1 MSTMRLLLIE
11 DNPRLSELVGAGL
24 AREGFGVDAFA
35 TAANAE
41 LALRAAAYDLILLD
55 LGLPDGD
62 GLALLEAW
70 KRRADITAPVLV
82 VTARDGLD
90 DRVTGLDA
98 GADDYLVK
106 PFAMKELVA
115 RCRALLR
122 RPGTCVGTHL
132 EAGNVHL
139 EARTHAVTIAG
150 RVISM
155 PLREQGLLEVL
166 MRRNGQVVAKSV
178 IEQSLYALSAEV
190 TPNALEATVSRLR
203 KRLAAAGAD
212 VRVHTSHGVG
222 YALVPDVPEART

>member
-1 MSTMRLLLIE
+1 MRLLLIE
-11 DNPRLSELVGAGL
+11 DNPRLSELVSGGL
-24 AREGFGVDAFA
+24 AAEGFSVDAFA
-35 TAANAE
+35 TAADAT
-41 LALRAAAYDLILLD
+41 LALRAAGYDLILLD

-62 GLALLEAW
+62 GIALLDGW
-70 KRRADITAPVLV
+70 KRRASLATPVLV
-82 VTARDGLD
+82 ITARDGLD

-122 RPGTCVGTHL
+122 RPGACLGTEL
-132 EAGNVHL
+132 EAGNIRLDV
-139 EARTHAVTIAG
+139 RSHAVAVAG
-150 RVISM
+150 RAIPM

-166 MRRNGQVVAKSV
+166 MRRGGQVVAKPS

-212 VRVHTSHGVG
+212 VRVHTSHGIG
-222 YALVPDVPEART
+222 YALLPEPATEGRA